1 MVRSPA
7 RLVNADVNVDVSL
20 GKTLGLPHLDDGAY
34 AGRGDGGRHYHDKKD
49 LRCRCVQEGEPQVSF
64 LQMRIV
70 PFQIHDEIFLPSLDV
85 IGNATLQTCHTKKPD
100 TVALGFFPVRSSVQ

>member
-20 GKTLGLPHLDDGAY
+20 GKTLAY
-34 AGRGDGGRHYHDKKD
+34 AGRGDGGRHYHDKKVS
-49 LRCRCVQEGEPQVSF
+49 LYRCVQEGEPQVSF
-64 LQMRIV
+64 LQTRIV
-70 PFQIHDEIFLPSLDV
+70 PFQIHNDIFLPSLDV